1 MTGDEY
7 KVRVLRSA
15 DEDGCLHPPRLTNW
29 FLMQSILV
37 EMAIHDRT
45 IKMISSRSEPI
56 RYALTDKGRDAAAWR
71 TPKTEGVP
79 KC

>member
-15 DEDGCLHPPRLTNW
+15 DAGGRLHPPSLTDW

-37 EMAIHDRT
+37 EMQIEDRT
-45 IKMISSRSEPI
+45 ITMTSARNEPMQ
-56 RYALTDKGRDAAAWR
+56 YALTDKGRDAAAWK

-79 KC
+79 E

>member
-7 KVRVLRSA
+7 KVRVLRSE
-15 DEDGCLHPPRLTNW
+15 DEDGYLHPPRLTNW

-37 EMAIHDRT
+37 EMQIEDRT
-45 IKMISSRSEPI
+45 IKMTSARNEPI

-71 TPKTEGVP
+71 APKTEGAME
-79 KC
+79 